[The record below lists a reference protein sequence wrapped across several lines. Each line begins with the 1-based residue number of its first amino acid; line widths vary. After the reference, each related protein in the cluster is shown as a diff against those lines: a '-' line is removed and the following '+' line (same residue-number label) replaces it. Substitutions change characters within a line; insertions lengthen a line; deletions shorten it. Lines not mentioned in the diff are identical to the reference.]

1 MINLKSTQH
10 GIQLPIPDVH
20 GFIKFGLVGV
30 TTALIYFFVMWFV
43 GAILG
48 IQYTVAVS
56 LAYFVSTLFHF
67 LANRHFTFGA
77 AHGHRKSQI
86 VRYLLMWFINYL
98 ITIVIVGLSVETLQ
112 LSPYIGVCVSV
123 LFTMCVGYILGR
135 FWVFKLKEE
144 TE

>member
-10 GIQLPIPDVH
+10 AIHMPNPHLL

-30 TTALIYFFVMWFV
+30 TTALIYFFVMWTV
-43 GAILG
+43 CAILG

-67 LANRHFTFGA
+67 FANRHFTFGA
-77 AHGHRKSQI
+77 ARGHRKSQI
-86 VRYLLMWFINYL
+86 VRYLLMWFINYF
-98 ITIVIVGLSVETLQ
+98 ITMLVVGLSVETFH

-135 FWVFKLKEE
+135 YWVFKLKDE
-144 TE
+144 T

>member
-1 MINLKSTQH
+1 MKSTQH
-10 GIQLPIPDVH
+10 GIQSPFTHLH

-30 TTALIYFFVMWFV
+30 TTAVIYFLVMWFSDE
-43 GAILG
+43 ILG

-56 LAYFVSTLFHF
+56 LAYVVSTLFHF

-77 AHGHRKSQI
+77 DHGHRKSQI
-86 VRYLLMWFINYL
+86 VRYLIMWIINYL
-98 ITIVIVGLSVETLQ
+98 ITMLVVGLSVETIH

-135 FWVFKLKEE
+135 YWVFKLKEE